1 MIDKVLK
8 IRRGIYNICHI
19 AHVYKKPPYKN
30 PINILF
36 YKKTQNYHCSE
47 KRNDNKKENINE
59 QINKQ
64 INNQI
69 NEKDDLLWNIFMF
82 DRNISFFS
90 VSFYVLLCATLTL
103 HFYNNYYTNNK
114 TTELDK
120 AKEREQRNLIEVQE
134 KRNQR
139 GGNNT

>member
-1 MIDKVLK
+1 MIGKILK
-8 IRRGIYNICHI
+8 IKRGICNICHI
-19 AHVYKKPPYKN
+19 AYVYKKSPYKN
-30 PINILF
+30 SLNIF
-36 YKKTQNYHCSE
+36 FHKKTQNYHCSE
-47 KRNDNKKENINE
+47 KRNDNKKEN
-59 QINKQ
+59 INKQ

-90 VSFYVLLCATLTL
+90 VSFYILLCATLTL

-139 GGNNT
+139 GGNSK